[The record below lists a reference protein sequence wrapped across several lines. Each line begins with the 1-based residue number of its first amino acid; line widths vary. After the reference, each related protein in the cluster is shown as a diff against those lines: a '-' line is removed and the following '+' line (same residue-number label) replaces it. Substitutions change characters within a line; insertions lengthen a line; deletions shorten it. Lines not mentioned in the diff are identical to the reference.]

1 MKYSYYSR
9 NDQGKKR
16 TYLFSLTENIFVRY
30 FSFFYLYLMQG
41 IPAGFAST
49 ALANYFTAEGQDS
62 STVGT
67 FVSLSSLPWALQFVW
82 GPLIDRFQSSPM
94 GRRRPW
100 ILLAQIC
107 AFLASLG
114 LLFVGDPPTK
124 YLKTL
129 VIAFFIHSIFASIQD
144 ASVDAQAIT
153 TIPIHERGRI
163 NGFMRGGFLV
173 GSAVGAAGLSWILRN
188 KGYLIAAIMNSSV
201 LFLFTILTIFIKEKS
216 DDHLFPCSTKIIHRR
231 TYRPSYDYSIPKLFK
246 ELFKGLLSKESLQLF
261 LPIIIVYSCQSIF
274 IRAYNIHLINVLG
287 WSDTSVSILSGA
299 YGTLIVVGVVLTGG
313 WLADRIGARRLLL
326 IVIFIH
332 ASYILIANLLESFWH
347 VRAVATTVLVLWS
360 MMDPILSAAAMPVL
374 MSLCQAHVEGSQFTT
389 YMSIVNLCDILG
401 AFISGHLQRYFRA
414 NIIGLACAV
423 LIAAAWIAV
432 TLSLWCNRK
441 RVRVVKGQNE
451 TSTKNSCPLSF
462 FPKLHRTS
470 LKITVQT

>member
-1 MKYSYYSR
+1 
-9 NDQGKKR
+9 
-16 TYLFSLTENIFVRY
+16 
-30 FSFFYLYLMQG
+30 
-41 IPAGFAST
+41 
-49 ALANYFTAEGQDS
+49 
-62 STVGT
+62 
-67 FVSLSSLPWALQFVW
+67 
-82 GPLIDRFQSSPM
+82 
-94 GRRRPW
+94 
-100 ILLAQIC
+100 
-107 AFLASLG
+107 
-114 LLFVGDPPTK
+114 
-124 YLKTL
+124 
-129 VIAFFIHSIFASIQD
+129 
-144 ASVDAQAIT
+144 
-153 TIPIHERGRI
+153 
-163 NGFMRGGFLV
+163 
-173 GSAVGAAGLSWILRN
+173 
-188 KGYLIAAIMNSSV
+188 
-201 LFLFTILTIFIKEKS
+201 
-216 DDHLFPCSTKIIHRR
+216 
-231 TYRPSYDYSIPKLFK
+231 SYDYSIPKLFK

-261 LPIIIVYSCQSIF
+261 LPIVILVKFDEKNKSEYILFLYIYIV
-274 IRAYNIHLINVLG
+274 HLINVLD

-332 ASYILIANLLESFWH
+332 ASYMLIANLLESFWH

-432 TLSLWCNRK
+432 TLSLWCNHK

-451 TSTKNSCPLSF
+451 ISTKHSCPLSF